1 MSVLHAGCGMNHS
14 RHDPRARTRDAGLA
28 RLRRATRVTFFG
40 ATALAGAFAGL
51 AAHSAPGHKARAAAT
66 TTALTPTQATTQTAT
81 QTKTKTQVQAPTRAQ
96 TTTSAPAPTP
106 VAPVAVTGT
115 S

>member
-1 MSVLHAGCGMNHS
+1 MNHS
-14 RHDPRARTRDAGLA
+14 RHDPRARTRDVGLA
-28 RLRRATRVTFFG
+28 RLRRVTRVTFFG

-51 AAHSAPGHKARAAAT
+51 AANSASGHKASAAPT
-66 TTALTPTQATTQTAT
+66 TTAQTSSQATTQTQT

-96 TTTSAPAPTP
+96 TTTSAPTPTP
-106 VAPVAVTGT
+106 VPPVAVTGT